1 MPNKEE
7 FIQLLEQEVEDFIQT
22 QAEKIV
28 SFEDDPKAYIL
39 QKYPSLKG
47 TLQDLMTTSFDEY
60 ITGIYVMAPKPT
72 TFKILLHNGQQFF
85 LIYAKDSYIA
95 KIQGKKYYLL
105 NLGEEEYA
113 IKAIA
118 DLLTM
123 GMPPGA
129 KGPDG
134 EEENDTTAGSDDT
147 PDAEPADD
155 AGGDEEDLSENKE
168 KDSETDDYGRP
179 FVDPK
184 GSRTFLEPDEMT
196 PAARFK
202 KMMGEKRIKIIRE
215 NKVIKKNPI
224 KFRILKE
231 KKLSWNDI
239 AGESRKLP
247 RLTVIADKIASKN
260 PFTLE
265 NGNVEVLTFADPSY
279 ADLFTNQKVDDLR
292 DIGGK
297 FINNFNFF
305 KDEKGNPIALKDITK
320 SKDLGGTGGTKAQT
334 SERQER
340 GLIDAVNSVKGIKT
354 LVGANGFKIS
364 NIIRAEKQPDPPRA
378 EAYADIR
385 LIRKDEKPYL
395 LSAKGLATPS
405 IAGGGLGGVT
415 QISNDLGNFVKK
427 FYEDAYTYYK
437 KIFDDNPDIT
447 FNTNLY
453 LTPTFKD
460 INREVPTNLIDDML
474 RGNEDMGGPVDG
486 YYIGPMDV
494 NYKTQ
499 GNSIIT
505 NGDLIPLDEFAKKYE
520 KIFMHI
526 KKRSGDYYFTDALQ
540 TVNGITMPLI
550 FTNKPGGTMAKSR
563 LGSNPKPRGKIII

>member
-1 MPNKEE
+1 
-7 FIQLLEQEVEDFIQT
+7 
-22 QAEKIV
+22 
-28 SFEDDPKAYIL
+28 
-39 QKYPSLKG
+39 
-47 TLQDLMTTSFDEY
+47 
-60 ITGIYVMAPKPT
+60 
-72 TFKILLHNGQQFF
+72 
-85 LIYAKDSYIA
+85 
-95 KIQGKKYYLL
+95 
-105 NLGEEEYA
+105 
-113 IKAIA
+113 
-118 DLLTM
+118 
-123 GMPPGA
+123 MPPGA